1 MTLTTAHTAEI
12 EQARVAFDRQ
22 SAGLRTALPG
32 IVQAVHANGTL
43 DVQPAI
49 LQVITLDGV
58 RRDVPLSVLSG
69 VPTIFAYYAQT
80 LGLSITLP
88 LAPGDEGLLIVADR
102 SIDYWQVASG
112 LQSPSEPVSPRH
124 HNLLDALFLPGAI
137 SEPKA
142 IANVLNDGIQ
152 LRNRDASTHITL
164 NEDRVLLQ
172 VGSSTLSL
180 EDGAITL
187 TAGGSTLRLA
197 GDVQVQ
203 SSGLSHNGIT
213 VGDSHV
219 HGGVTPGNGQTGPP
233 R

>member
-1 MTLTTAHTAEI
+1 MTLTTANTAES
-12 EQARVAFDRQ
+12 EQARIAFDRQ
-22 SAGLRTALPG
+22 SAGLRTAMPG

-49 LQVITLDGV
+49 LQVTTLNGV

-69 VPTIFAYYAQT
+69 VPTIFAYYAQS

-102 SIDYWQVASG
+102 SIDYWQVAG
-112 LQSPSEPVSPRH
+112 GVQAPVEPVSPRH

-142 IANVLNDGIQ
+142 ISAVADDAIQ

-164 NEDRVLLQ
+164 GEDRVLLQ
-172 VGSSTLSL
+172 VGSSILSVV
-180 EDGAITL
+180 EDFITL
-187 TAGGSTLRLA
+187 TAGGSTLRIGSA
-197 GDVQVQ
+197 VEVQ
-203 SSGLSHNGIT
+203 SSGLSHNGIH
-213 VGDSHV
+213 VGDSHA